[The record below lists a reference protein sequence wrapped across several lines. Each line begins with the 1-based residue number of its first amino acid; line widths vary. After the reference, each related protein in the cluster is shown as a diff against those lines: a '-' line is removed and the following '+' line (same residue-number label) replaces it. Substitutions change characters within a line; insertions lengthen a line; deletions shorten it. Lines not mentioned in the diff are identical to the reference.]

1 MDLGPQSEGFVK
13 TTYCKKKASELK
25 RSYERCSDA
34 VVKVGV

>member
-13 TTYCKKKASELK
+13 TTYCKKKVSELK
-25 RSYERCSDA
+25 HSYKWCSDA